1 MNDQSDQTPKKPGGV
16 KHDSRGNAVWQW
28 AAESGRHA
36 IDSTSRLL
44 KRLEVPG
51 LAIAEDKP
59 KPGQKPASQGMAGQD
74 RQQAKPVS
82 PAAAPERA
90 LPPDPAKGYDP
101 YGGRLDSGGA
111 TKRPAQRPAAAA
123 PTKPAATTGDRPS
136 LLGRL
141 FRKR

>member
-16 KHDSRGNAVWQW
+16 KHDSRGNAIWQW

-59 KPGQKPASQGMAGQD
+59 KPGQNPAPPVA
-74 RQQAKPVS
+74 AKGPQPAN
-82 PAAAPERA
+82 PAAPPERA
-90 LPPDPAKGYDP
+90 LPPDTVKGYDP
-101 YGGRLDSGGA
+101 YGGRLDSAGS
-111 TKRPAQRPAAAA
+111 TRRPAQRPAAAA
-123 PTKPAATTGDRPS
+123 PTKLPAMTGDRPS

-141 FRKR
+141 FRRR

>member
-59 KPGQKPASQGMAGQD
+59 KPGQKPASPVVAKGQ
-74 RQQAKPVS
+74 QPAKPVS
-82 PAAAPERA
+82 PAAPPERA
-90 LPPDPAKGYDP
+90 LPPDTVKGYDP
-101 YGGRLDSGGA
+101 YGGLLDSAGA
-111 TKRPAQRPAAAA
+111 TKRPAPRPAAAA
-123 PTKPAATTGDRPS
+123 PTKPAATTRDRPS
-136 LLGRL
+136 LLRRL